1 METLKVSATSNPN
14 SVAGALA
21 GAVRRHHVATVTVV
35 GAGALNQSIKAVA
48 IARNHVRDDGLD
60 LICIPSFTEV
70 DIDGA
75 ARTAIVLRVEH
86 RSRRRRPPCDAGRAT
101 AAPMNATPRKVNPA
115 T

>member
-1 METLKVSATSNPN
+1 
-14 SVAGALA
+14 
-21 GAVRRHHVATVTVV
+21 VATVTVV

-86 RSRRRRPPCDAGRAT
+86 RPAVVDLRAT
-101 AAPMNATPRKVNPA
+101 PEAEATAPNTTARKVNPA

>member
-1 METLKVSATSNPN
+1 VETLKVSSTSNPN

-86 RSRRRRPPCDAGRAT
+86 RPAIVDLRVTPEAET
-101 AAPMNATPRKVNPA
+101 APTNTTPRKVNPA

>member
-1 METLKVSATSNPN
+1 
-14 SVAGALA
+14 
-21 GAVRRHHVATVTVV
+21 VATVTVV

-86 RSRRRRPPCDAGRAT
+86 RPAVVDLRAPPDAEVASP
-101 AAPMNATPRKVNPA
+101 AIASRKVNPA

>member
-1 METLKVSATSNPN
+1 M
-14 SVAGALA
+14 
-21 GAVRRHHVATVTVV
+21 ATVTVV

-86 RSRRRRPPCDAGRAT
+86 RPAVVDLRAT
-101 AAPMNATPRKVNPA
+101 PDGEAAPTNTPSRKVNPA

>member
-1 METLKVSATSNPN
+1 
-14 SVAGALA
+14 
-21 GAVRRHHVATVTVV
+21 
-35 GAGALNQSIKAVA
+35 
-48 IARNHVRDDGLD
+48 VRDDGLD

-86 RSRRRRPPCDAGRAT
+86 RPAVVDLRAPSDAAVVSPVI
-101 AAPMNATPRKVNPA
+101 APQKVNPA

>member
-1 METLKVSATSNPN
+1 MSNPN

-21 GAVRRHHVATVTVV
+21 GAIRRHHVAVVTVV

-86 RSRRRRPPCDAGRAT
+86 RPAVVDLRVSPALDGQAT
-101 AAPMNATPRKVNPA
+101 DATPRKKVDRA

>member
-1 METLKVSATSNPN
+1 VETLKVSSTSNPN

-75 ARTAIVLRVEH
+75 ARPALVLRGEP
-86 RSRRRRPPCDAGRAT
+86 RPAVGDLRAT
-101 AAPMNATPRKVNPA
+101 PEAEAAPANSTPRKVNPA

>member
-1 METLKVSATSNPN
+1 
-14 SVAGALA
+14 
-21 GAVRRHHVATVTVV
+21 VTVV

-86 RSRRRRPPCDAGRAT
+86 RPAVVDLRETPDAE
-101 AAPMNATPRKVNPA
+101 AAPQNVTPRKVNPA